1 MELLRGTAGLD
12 CLGTPHALT
21 IGNYDGVHLG
31 HQAVLRLLIERGCQD
46 GLVTAAMVF
55 EPTPREFFAADS
67 APARLSRFREK
78 YTALKVTGLQRMI
91 CLAFNARTAAMSPE
105 DFVRVLLVQQLQVK
119 YLLVGAD
126 FRYGRGRKGDVQ
138 SLLDAGQAH
147 GFEVAV
153 APTAELDGV
162 RISSTAVRKA
172 LSTGDLRQARRLLGR
187 PYRMSGRVI
196 AGKQLGR
203 ELGFPTANIGIG
215 RLITPL
221 HGIYAV
227 RVRGVA
233 GRERQWLD
241 GVASLGTRP
250 TVDGGRMLLEVN
262 IFDFAQDIYGQR
274 LDVEFVRYLRA
285 EEHFASLDQ
294 LVAQMHV
301 DAAQARQVLASEPA
315 QKY

>member
-1 MELLRGTAGLD
+1 MQLLRGTADLD
-12 CLGTPHALT
+12 RLAAPHALT

-31 HQAVLRLLIERGCQD
+31 HQAVLKQLIERGEQL

-78 YTALKVTGLQRMI
+78 YAALKATGLQRMI
-91 CLAFNARTAAMSPE
+91 CLAFNTRMAAMTPQ
-105 DFVRVLLVQQLQVK
+105 DFVRTLLVRQLGVR
-119 YLLVGAD
+119 YVLVGAD
-126 FRYGRGRKGDVQ
+126 FHYGRGREGDIH
-138 SLLDAGQAH
+138 SLTEAGREH
-147 GFEVAV
+147 GFEVSIA
-153 APTAELDGV
+153 ATAELDGV
-162 RISSTAVRKA
+162 RISSTAVREA
-172 LSTGDLRQARRLLGR
+172 LREGDLRRAGRLLGR

-196 AGKQLGR
+196 AGQQLGR

-233 GRERQWLD
+233 GRQAQWLD

-250 TVDGGRMLLEVN
+250 TVDGTRMLLEVN
-262 IFDFAQDIYGQR
+262 IFDFSQDIYGQR
-274 LDVEFVRYLRA
+274 LDVEFVQYLRA
-285 EEHFASLDQ
+285 EEHFASLDE
-294 LVAQMHV
+294 LVAQMHL
-301 DAAQARQVLASEPA
+301 DAAQARQVLANEPA
-315 QKY
+315 